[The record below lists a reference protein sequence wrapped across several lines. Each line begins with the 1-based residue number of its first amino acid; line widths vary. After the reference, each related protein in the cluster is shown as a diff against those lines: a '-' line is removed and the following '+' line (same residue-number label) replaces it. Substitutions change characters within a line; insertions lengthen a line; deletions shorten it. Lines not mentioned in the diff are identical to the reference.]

1 MCIKTQRRRILG
13 ENAAPP
19 PEMEVYMKAVVNKDG
34 CISCGLC
41 VSTCPEVFAFGD
53 DGLAEA
59 NGKLTDSNFASAESA
74 RNSCPVS
81 VIDIVE
87 D

>member
-1 MCIKTQRRRILG
+1 MAKLTFETDLCKG
-13 ENAAPP
+13 
-19 PEMEVYMKAVVNKDG
+19 
-34 CISCGLC
+34 CGLC
-41 VSTCPEVFAFGD
+41 VSTCPEVFAFDD

-59 NGKLTDSNFASAESA
+59 NGQLTDSNFASAESA

-87 D
+87 N

>member
-1 MCIKTQRRRILG
+1 
-13 ENAAPP
+13 
-19 PEMEVYMKAVVNKDG
+19 MKAIVNQEG

-41 VSTCPEVFAFGD
+41 VSTCPEVFAFD
-53 DGLAEA
+53 EDGVAIA
-59 NGKLTDSNFASAESA
+59 NGQMGDANYAVVESA
-74 RNSCPVS
+74 RNACPVE

>member
-1 MCIKTQRRRILG
+1 
-13 ENAAPP
+13 
-19 PEMEVYMKAVVNKDG
+19 MKAVVNKDG

-41 VSTCPEVFAFGD
+41 VSTCPEVFSFD
-53 DGLAEA
+53 EDSRAEA
-59 NGKLTDSNFASAESA
+59 TGQLTDENFASAESA
-74 RNSCPVS
+74 RSACPVA

>member
-1 MCIKTQRRRILG
+1 
-13 ENAAPP
+13 
-19 PEMEVYMKAVVNKDG
+19 MEEVMKAIVNQEG

-41 VSTCPEVFAFGD
+41 VSTCPEVFAFD
-53 DGLAEA
+53 EDGVAIA
-59 NGKLTDSNFASAESA
+59 NGQMDDANYAAVESA
-74 RNSCPVS
+74 RNACPVE